1 MPAKS
6 GDRPF
11 ELVLDREP
19 IVDLSARSTIIEAE
33 PFGLHL
39 WECTR
44 KNFWII

>member
-1 MPAKS
+1 MPAK
-6 GDRPF
+6 
-11 ELVLDREP
+11 

-33 PFGLHL
+33 AFGLHF